1 VSIPDKAAYCP
12 ACGKWDYKEEQT
24 GGCCNDECEK
34 KWEDELE
41 QAAYARG
48 RAEERESIVAWLKAA
63 HSTRAEERAY
73 PLDEYAFFQLGRL
86 GDLISRGEHVQDGG
100 GK

>member
-1 VSIPDKAAYCP
+1 MYPGMPHDKCRADLARSFRDEKNAA
-12 ACGKWDYKEEQT
+12 Q
-24 GGCCNDECEK
+24 
-34 KWEDELE
+34 

-48 RAEERESIVAWLKAA
+48 RAEERASIAAWLKAA

-86 GDLISRGEHVQDGG
+86 GDLISRGEHIPKDGG